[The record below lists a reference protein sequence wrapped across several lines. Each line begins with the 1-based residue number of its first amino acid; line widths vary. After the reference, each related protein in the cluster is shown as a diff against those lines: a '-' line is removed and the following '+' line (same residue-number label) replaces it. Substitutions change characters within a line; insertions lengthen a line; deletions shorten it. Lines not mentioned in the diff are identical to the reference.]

1 MNFNKFCEKWQQYQ
15 KIKIQDTW
23 LSWVFPIKEKEEE
36 EILHVI
42 ISWLLLYI
50 CLVMVSNLFCADPYL
65 LHMKQF
71 EIRRDL
77 WG

>member
-1 MNFNKFCEKWQQYQ
+1 MGAVPKNQNSIYVASISIP
-15 KIKIQDTW
+15 IKITKK
-23 LSWVFPIKEKEEE
+23 KEKE

-50 CLVMVSNLFCADPYL
+50 HLVMVFNLFCADPCL

-71 EIRRDL
+71 EARRDL
-77 WG
+77 